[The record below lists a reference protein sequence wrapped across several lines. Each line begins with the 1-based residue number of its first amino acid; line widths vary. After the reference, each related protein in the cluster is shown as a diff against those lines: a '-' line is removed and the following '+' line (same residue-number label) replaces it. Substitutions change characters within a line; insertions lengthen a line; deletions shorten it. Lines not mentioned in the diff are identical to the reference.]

1 MGAIL
6 SPRFLD
12 VAKRAG
18 YQPDELAEVVQRRE
32 EVKRDNDG
40 RASVKLAGLFI
51 LADYKASGPNAADI
65 AIENLVISGQEVGP
79 EWFDAETL
87 VVWQRS
93 IAADRAQD
101 LRIAREAAAFEAWER
116 GQ

>member
-1 MGAIL
+1 MGSILTSALDAI
-6 SPRFLD
+6 RD
-12 VAKRAG
+12 VAKRPGFAHTE
-18 YQPDELAEVVQRRE
+18 PAEVVQRRE
-32 EVKRDNDG
+32 EIKRDEDG
-40 RASVKLAGLFI
+40 RASVKLGGLFI
-51 LADYKASGPNAADI
+51 LADYKADCDDI
-65 AIENLVISGQEVGP
+65 TITNLVIAGQEVGP

-101 LRIAREAAAFEAWER
+101 LRIAREAAAYEAWER